1 MKLVLSSLALAAAVS
16 SVASATFVEYYT
28 VKTQSTNSGVD
39 LDVYNLYARFNGATD
54 TLLNAF
60 NWNAIDGAACN
71 SFYHKDLSDS
81 NSSTLMTAFGTW
93 APQLTGNATTNRPFD
108 SFLSIGATN
117 GATSGTAGDPSWSTA
132 SAAGWTVPGLPTG
145 YNVGWFNSSPPNL
158 QGRVGVAGNT
168 ADSVRLGQFVLARDF
183 TAGNFNLKI
192 GYNSG
197 IAGAA
202 VQFYE
207 GSFFLGVPTP
217 GAIALLGLAGL
228 TGRRR
233 R

>member
-1 MKLVLSSLALAAAVS
+1 MKLVLSSLALAAAIS

-28 VKTQSTNSGVD
+28 VKTQSTDSGVD
-39 LDVYNLYARFNGATD
+39 LDVYNLYARFNGGTD
-54 TLLNAF
+54 TVLNAF
-60 NWNAIDGAACN
+60 NWNAINGATCN
-71 SFYHKDLSDS
+71 AFYHKDNASGNTGVLQ
-81 NSSTLMTAFGTW
+81 TAFGTW
-93 APQLTGNATTNRPFD
+93 APALTGSPTLNRPFD
-108 SFLSIGATN
+108 SFLSIGSTN
-117 GATSGTAGDPSWSTA
+117 GATSATTADPSWPNPT
-132 SAAGWTVPGLPTG
+132 GWNRTDLPTG

-168 ADSVRLGQFVLARDF
+168 ADSVRLGQFVLARNF
-183 TAGNFNLKI
+183 VAGSFNLKI

-202 VQFYE
+202 VQFHE
-207 GSFFLGVPTP
+207 GTFTLPTP

>member
-1 MKLVLSSLALAAAVS
+1 M
-16 SVASATFVEYYT
+16 
-28 VKTQSTNSGVD
+28 
-39 LDVYNLYARFNGATD
+39 
-54 TLLNAF
+54 LNAF
-60 NWNAIDGAACN
+60 NWNAIDGAVCN
-71 SFYHKDLSDS
+71 AFYHKDTYDTVSPGQLSQ
-81 NSSTLMTAFGTW
+81 TIGTW
-93 APQLTGNATTNRPFD
+93 APQQTGSALQNRPFD

-132 SAAGWTVPGLPTG
+132 GPNGWNRTDLPTG

>member
-28 VKTQSTNSGVD
+28 VKTQSTDSGVD

-60 NWNAIDGAACN
+60 NWNAINGAVCN
-71 SFYHKDLSDS
+71 AFYHKDNASG
-81 NSSTLMTAFGTW
+81 NSGVLQTAFGTW
-93 APQLTGNATTNRPFD
+93 APQLTGSPTLNRPFD

-117 GATSGTAGDPSWSTA
+117 AGPSATTGDPSWAAA
-132 SAAGWTVPGLPTG
+132 SPAGWSRPDLPTG
-145 YNVGWFNSSPPNL
+145 FNVGWFNSSPPNL

-183 TAGNFNLKI
+183 TAGSFNLKI

-207 GSFFLGVPTP
+207 GAFTLPTP
-217 GAIALLGLAGL
+217 GVIALLGLAGL

>member
-60 NWNAIDGAACN
+60 NWNAINGAVCN
-71 SFYHKDLSDS
+71 AFYHKDAYDTVSPGQLS
-81 NSSTLMTAFGTW
+81 TTIGTW
-93 APQLTGNATTNRPFD
+93 APQQTGSALNNRPFD

-117 GATSGTAGDPSWSTA
+117 AAASATTGDPSWAAASTA
-132 SAAGWTVPGLPTG
+132 GWNRTDLPTG

-183 TAGNFNLKI
+183 TAGSFNLKI

-207 GSFFLGVPTP
+207 GAFTLPTP
-217 GAIALLGLAGL
+217 GVIALLGLAGL

>member
-60 NWNAIDGAACN
+60 NWNAINGATCN
-71 SFYHKDLSDS
+71 AFYHKD
-81 NSSTLMTAFGTW
+81 NSSGNSGVLQTAFGTW
-93 APQLTGNATTNRPFD
+93 APQQTSLAQRPFD

-117 GATSGTAGDPSWSTA
+117 GGTSGTTGDPSWSTA
-132 SAAGWTVPGLPTG
+132 SPAGWTRPDLPTG
-145 YNVGWFNSSPPNL
+145 FNVGWFNASPPNL

-183 TAGNFNLKI
+183 TAGSFNLKI

-207 GSFFLGVPTP
+207 GAFTLGAIPTP